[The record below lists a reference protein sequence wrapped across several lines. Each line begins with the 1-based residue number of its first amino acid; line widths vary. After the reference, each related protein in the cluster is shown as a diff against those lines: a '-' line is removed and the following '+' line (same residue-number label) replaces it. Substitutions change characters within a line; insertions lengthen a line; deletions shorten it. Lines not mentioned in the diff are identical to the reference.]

1 LLSGRKMPT
10 GFGASLEEETSLE
23 ELAGFTASLELDA
36 GTAALDAGAPAL
48 DAGASL
54 EAGPT
59 SALETGFWTSALEA
73 GASALDAGTETSA
86 LELGTDTSGAST
98 EEEELN
104 VGFAASELDTIPG
117 SSLFGL
123 KLGAVEAPSPQFIKA
138 RAPVNTADLNNPD
151 FIH

>member
-59 SALETGFWTSALEA
+59 SALETEFWTSALEA

-98 EEEELN
+98 EEELN

-123 KLGAVEAPSPQFIKA
+123 KLGAVEASSPQFIKA
-138 RAPVNTADLNNPD
+138 RAPVNTAHLNNPD
-151 FIH
+151 FIP